1 MMGWPATGNKGWWGQ
16 CWRRESRFDVGVQTL
31 GNSID
36 RGLNLVPRDGPPTCA
51 CEHLLR
57 GTLGAQK
64 VCTRITALVEPL
76 LRDGLLERNERDGA
90 CRLILTV

>member
-1 MMGWPATGNKGWWGQ
+1 M
-16 CWRRESRFDVGVQTL
+16 
-31 GNSID
+31 
-36 RGLNLVPRDGPPTCA
+36 PRDGPPTCA